1 MFGGDATVADGL
13 GLSQVPLILMYHRVA
28 EVAENPLCVT
38 PRRFAEQMIW
48 LKRHGLRG
56 VGGRDPC

>member
-28 EVAENPLCVT
+28 EEAE
-38 PRRFAEQMIW
+38 
-48 LKRHGLRG
+48 
-56 VGGRDPC
+56 DPC